1 MARMFKVLPE
11 MDDDFQRPLGFT
23 MVLLFISMCMSM
35 FDYRSLLRT
44 VLIIY
49 GVYICLT
56 FKQSI
61 YAYIRKQIKT
71 FRPVMAPYQSGSD
84 VGDDDDDD
92 EGYDEDDDK
101 DLDNDGTEDDD
112 GESKGD
118 EDETKGGYKLRQR
131 TLRTSTL

>member
-84 VGDDDDDD
+84 IGDDDD

-118 EDETKGGYKLRQR
+118 EDETKGGYRLRQR